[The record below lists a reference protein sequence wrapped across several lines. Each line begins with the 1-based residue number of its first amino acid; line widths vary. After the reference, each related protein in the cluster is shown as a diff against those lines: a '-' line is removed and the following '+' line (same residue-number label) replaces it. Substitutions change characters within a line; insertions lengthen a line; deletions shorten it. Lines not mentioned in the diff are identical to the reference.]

1 MKKINL
7 SEDPNSMY
15 LYQNYNKSPKN
26 IQNNEINQMNDN
38 EEDFESYQN
47 IQKMSL
53 NNQLEDMYQ
62 EGGEVNEQIQS
73 YKEQLID
80 AKLKNIKLA
89 NEVQKLKELSR
100 TQSQFFGTSNQDDLD
115 SQNQT
120 DSMFYKGN
128 NSENYAKQ
136 IEKYEK
142 KINKYHEKIKALKD
156 HNSKLEDLVL
166 KLKDTLDRANEV
178 FPNFLMQL
186 SNNANNPDN
195 SNEQNNK
202 KNQLMVSVGEDPIN
216 LNSSND
222 NNGQSSKI
230 MEENRQLGAENLEL
244 KNALAQLEEE
254 LENMKSDRNMLG
266 DDFNNKLKLIQKEME
281 DTNKKNEE
289 LLNNKIN
296 EFNQDLSQK
305 HQIIASYKNENDKLK
320 RENQK
325 YILQIKSLTNEAQQ
339 HLEEIGIMEEQIKN
353 NEYLLKNKLQEFNKE
368 LKQKT
373 KNNRSL

>member
-7 SEDPNSMY
+7 SEDPNSLY
-15 LYQNYNKSPKN
+15 LYQKYNKSPKN
-26 IQNNEINQMNDN
+26 IQNNEINQINDN
-38 EEDFESYQN
+38 ENDYESYQN
-47 IQKMSL
+47 IQKMSI

-62 EGGEVNEQIQS
+62 EGGEVNDQIQS

-89 NEVQKLKELSR
+89 NEVQKLKEMSR
-100 TQSQFFGTSNQDDLD
+100 TQSQFFGGSNQDDLD

-128 NSENYAKQ
+128 NSENYSKQ

-186 SNNANNPDN
+186 SNNANNIDN
-195 SNEQNNK
+195 NNNEQNNK

-216 LNSSND
+216 LASSND
-222 NNGQSSKI
+222 NNVQSSKI
-230 MEENRQLGAENLEL
+230 M
-244 KNALAQLEEE
+244 
-254 LENMKSDRNMLG
+254 
-266 DDFNNKLKLIQKEME
+266 
-281 DTNKKNEE
+281 KKTDN
-289 LLNNKIN
+289 
-296 EFNQDLSQK
+296 
-305 HQIIASYKNENDKLK
+305 
-320 RENQK
+320 
-325 YILQIKSLTNEAQQ
+325 
-339 HLEEIGIMEEQIKN
+339 
-353 NEYLLKNKLQEFNKE
+353 
-368 LKQKT
+368 
-373 KNNRSL
+373 